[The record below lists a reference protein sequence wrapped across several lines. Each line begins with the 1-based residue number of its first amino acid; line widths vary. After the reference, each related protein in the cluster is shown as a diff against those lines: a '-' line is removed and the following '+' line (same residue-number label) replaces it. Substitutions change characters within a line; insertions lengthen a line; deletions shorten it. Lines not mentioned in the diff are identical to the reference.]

1 MKYRMATGLDIP
13 QLVELRMLEQENDWK
28 DQYPITQEF
37 KDITKDFFEKNL
49 VKNLYVFVAEENK
62 KIIATA
68 AIMPHQ
74 YLPQADEFTGK
85 RGYLCNVYTLPEYR
99 RRGIQKELFVQ
110 LKDFS
115 KRVLKIARIDL
126 HATLSPEVFSMYEKI
141 GFKFVENNAR
151 LILNSNDNI
160 SN

>member
-1 MKYRMATGLDIP
+1 MNYRMATGLDIP
-13 QLVELRMLEQENDWK
+13 QLVELRMLEQKDKRK
-28 DQYPITQEF
+28 DQHLINQEF
-37 KDITKDFFEKNL
+37 KDKTMDFLKKNL
-49 VKNLYVFVAEENK
+49 GKNLYVYVAEENK

-74 YLPQADEFTGK
+74 YLPQPDELTGK
-85 RGYLCNVYTLPEYR
+85 RETLCNVYTLPEYMESA
-99 RRGIQKELFVQ
+99 IQKELFVK

-115 KRVLKIARIDL
+115 KRVLKIAIIELED
-126 HATLSPEVFSMYEKI
+126 TVSPEVFSMYEKL
-141 GFKFVENNAR
+141 GFKFENNKVR